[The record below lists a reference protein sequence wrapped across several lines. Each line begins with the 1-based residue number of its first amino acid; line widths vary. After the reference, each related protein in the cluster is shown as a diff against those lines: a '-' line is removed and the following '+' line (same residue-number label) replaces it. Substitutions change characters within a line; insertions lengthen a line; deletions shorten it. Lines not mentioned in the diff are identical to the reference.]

1 MGDPDHIR
9 AATAEGVGY
18 ADVSVQSRHPGK
30 RREPRLASLRG
41 EPKRDCGLQ
50 VLRTE
55 ADDAMTCTRGCTL
68 FRKHKSDCRVEDG
81 SAGVWVPAA
90 GIPLSEANAPQA
102 VVGAGTRSVPPEG
115 HDLNN
120 HSTRITPRGTLEV
133 WHACNG
139 CTPRRA
145 THGCLCESCHLRM
158 QGWLGI
164 GPGSL
169 RWAYDWVAPDLEPG
183 QNAAPTGKIRSGKRV
198 PPAALA
204 LHVHV
209 LRQDIAAYLGGWL
222 GALCDRFSLHGPD
235 WWSWRNEEHQIPKK
249 QREINEA
256 AQYLVTWLDRI
267 EQVPELVTDMYDEA
281 QALLR
286 RVIAQAPWEPKRTR
300 LPKLSCPECERES
313 VTIATGDEHLTCRR
327 CGVLIPRA
335 KYDRWSYL
343 IASEKEMVS

>member
-1 MGDPDHIR
+1 
-9 AATAEGVGY
+9 
-18 ADVSVQSRHPGK
+18 
-30 RREPRLASLRG
+30 
-41 EPKRDCGLQ
+41 
-50 VLRTE
+50 
-55 ADDAMTCTRGCTL
+55 MTCTRGCTL
-68 FRKHKSDCRVEDG
+68 FRKHKQDCRVEDG
-81 SAGVWVPAA
+81 SAGVWLPW
-90 GIPLSEANAPQA
+90 
-102 VVGAGTRSVPPEG
+102 TPPEG
-115 HDLNN
+115 FVDPPELNEEF
-120 HSTRITPRGTLEV
+120 TLDGLRIHLTKRGFEY
-133 WHACNG
+133 WHTCNG
-139 CTPRRA
+139 CQPRRA

-158 QGWLGI
+158 GGWLSG

-169 RWAYDWVAPDLEPG
+169 RWAYDWIAPDLEPG

-198 PPAALA
+198 PPAAMA

-222 GALCDRFSLHGPD
+222 GALCDRFTLHGPD

-281 QALLR
+281 QQLLR

-343 IASEKEMVS
+343 IASEKEMVG